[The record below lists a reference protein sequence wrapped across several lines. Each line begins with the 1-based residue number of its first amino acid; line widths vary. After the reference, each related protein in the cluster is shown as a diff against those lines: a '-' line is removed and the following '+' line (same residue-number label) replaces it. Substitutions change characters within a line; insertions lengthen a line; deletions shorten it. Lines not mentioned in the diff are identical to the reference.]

1 MEVNSVGWISI
12 GIVLVI
18 FALICWIFWRKLFKK
33 PALAPETKEENKKE
47 EKKEPVALRS
57 KSKAATVFFLLLISV
72 ALMIAHQIYT
82 DRRELAKSTK
92 IQAKFRPLAGTFEV
106 PAGSGQYSPQ
116 TIEAFFKK
124 DQRVWF
130 GSKSKTLAILWDGKE
145 KRKIEIPHHGTVK
158 RCTKTDYIIFI
169 KQAQPTQVSYKIL
182 SG

>member
-1 MEVNSVGWISI
+1 MEIKLIAWLSI
-12 GIVLVI
+12 GIPVGVAVLI
-18 FALICWIFWRKLFKK
+18 ISLILWRVFRKPATASEIKAETEKEKKKK
-33 PALAPETKEENKKE
+33 PVAP
-47 EKKEPVALRS
+47 RS

-92 IQAKFRPLAGTFEV
+92 IQAKFRLITGTFEV
-106 PAGSGQYSPQ
+106 PAGSGKYSPQ
-116 TIEAFFKK
+116 TIRAFFKK